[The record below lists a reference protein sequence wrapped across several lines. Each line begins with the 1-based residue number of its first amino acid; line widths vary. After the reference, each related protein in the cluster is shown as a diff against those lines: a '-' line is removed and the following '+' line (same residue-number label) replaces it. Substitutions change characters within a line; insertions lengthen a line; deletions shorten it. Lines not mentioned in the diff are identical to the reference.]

1 MASSGTITV
10 YTESVDYPDY
20 SRGDVTLTNVIG
32 WSVNNSGVISFTS
45 ISSSDNAEGSW
56 MLYSI
61 TPGADYHL
69 TMEVQVNYGSGWTT
83 VTSANS
89 PIIGTVEQG
98 GLNAISAS
106 LACISGLGS
115 PTLSGDCSMRILYYA
130 NYAPAPQPGNPN
142 AFPDSGYSAAVQVPV
157 NVDVSWTAR
166 LKYDANGG
174 TGAPSDQVHTG
185 ITANSYTFVVSSTKP
200 TRSGYSFGGWTYGGN
215 TYHAGDSITILKTTP
230 TVTLTAIWNKYY
242 RPGATLSIS
251 GGTEVWYSN
260 NKTDGACHIMSDV
273 ENDTW
278 TEMTTADGDTD
289 AQGNPPL
296 ILHDDDADSWYNQK
310 KLGKTS

>member
-32 WSVNNSGVISFTS
+32 WSVNDSGVISFTS
-45 ISSSDNAEGSW
+45 ISSSDNVGGSW
-56 MLYSI
+56 GICGITPDYGVTLAAQVSYDNGSTWSTVASAFQSAAICPSLTNTISTSI
-61 TPGADYHL
+61 TLIGSLGTAQL
-69 TMEVQVNYGSGWTT
+69 TGNCM
-83 VTSANS
+83 
-89 PIIGTVEQG
+89 
-98 GLNAISAS
+98 L
-106 LACISGLGS
+106 
-115 PTLSGDCSMRILYYA
+115 RILYYA
-130 NYAPAPQPGNPN
+130 NYAPAPSSDLPN
-142 AFPDSGYSAAVQVPV
+142 AFPDSNYSAAVQVPV
-157 NVDVSWTAR
+157 NVDVNWTAT

-174 TGAPSDQVHTG
+174 TGAPSNQTHTQS
-185 ITANSYTFVVSSTKP
+185 TNSYTFTVSNTVP
-200 TRSGYSFGGWTYGGN
+200 TRSGYSFEGWTYGGN
-215 TYHAGDSITILKTTP
+215 TYHGGDSITISKSTP
-230 TVTLTAIWNKYY
+230 TVTLTAVWNKYY

-273 ENDTW
+273 ENNTW
-278 TEMTTADGDTD
+278 TEMTTVDGDTD